1 VRDVAQA
8 LLQLLDSGQR
18 GALATVVRTSGSTP
32 QIAGARLLL
41 RADGSFAGTVGGG
54 AIERVVLDALQEALR
69 TGTRQV
75 LVRELGYD
83 LGMCCGGRME
93 VLIEPIEALPRL
105 TIYGAGHVA
114 KPTAALALSVGFEV
128 RVVDERVELATPER
142 FAGCEIE
149 LTDPVSS
156 LRRDQLTL
164 RDWLLIVTHDHRLD
178 EQLLLLALRQESRY
192 IGLIGSQR
200 KVFRALQRVAAMEDV
215 GDLARVYAPVGL
227 RLGAIG
233 PDEIAVSVVSELI
246 ALRRGAPVPHMRAVD
261 DVRLRRS
268 LPGQLAQLEPE
279 TAEQPPP
286 ESVPRPLDTT
296 RSARTPE
303 HGLDALAERVRR
315 DLRLLNYP
323 QRDWL
328 APRARARHDADR
340 DTAIYDV
347 IIVGAGQGG
356 LAAAFGLMR
365 ERVRNLLVVDQNP
378 LDRAG
383 PWLNFAR
390 MHTLRTPKHVTGPDG
405 GIPSL
410 TPQAFYEAQHGPGS
424 WDAVGLLPKET
435 WAAYL
440 AWYRRTLEIPVR
452 ADTRVGA
459 LRWDADERAWLV
471 PCVGAREQ
479 PANQASQTLCARRVV
494 LATGIEGSGQ
504 WEVPRLISESLPA
517 HVYAHTHAAIDFA
530 ALRGKRV
537 AVLGAGAS
545 AFDNAA
551 MALEHGASEVRV
563 HFRRAE
569 LVRVNAYRWAE
580 FVGYL
585 RHFGEL
591 PDADKWRFT
600 SQILR
605 MGQLPPA
612 DTLQRASRHAGFHL
626 QAGSEWRSLG
636 MRADTVVI
644 DTSVGRFECDYVI
657 VGTGFVTDLRLR
669 PELTEIEA
677 LIARWADRYTP
688 PAGERHEDLARHP
701 YLGPHFEF
709 TERKPRTAPYLEY
722 LYNYTF
728 GGLPSLGFGGASIS
742 GMKYSIPRLV
752 AGITGSLFVE
762 DRTQH
767 YQSLCAYA
775 EREF

>member
-32 QIAGARLLL
+32 QTAGARLLL

-54 AIERVVLDALQEALR
+54 AIERVVLDALRDALR
-69 TGTRQV
+69 TNSGQV

-93 VLIEPIEALPRL
+93 VLIEPIEAQPRL

-114 KPTAALALSVGFEV
+114 KPTAALALRVGFEV
-128 RVVDERVELATPER
+128 RVVDERVELATAER

-149 LTDPVSS
+149 LSDPVGS
-156 LRRDQLTL
+156 LRRDHLTP
-164 RDWLLIVTHDHRLD
+164 RDWLLIVTHDHRMD
-178 EQLLLLALRQESRY
+178 EQLLLLALRQKSRY

-200 KVFRALQRVAAMEDV
+200 KVLRALQRVAAIEDV

-246 ALRRGAPVPHMRAVD
+246 ALRRGESVPHMRALD
-261 DVRLRRS
+261 DIRLRRS
-268 LPGQLAQLEPE
+268 LPGQSAPLEP
-279 TAEQPPP
+279 
-286 ESVPRPLDTT
+286 DT
-296 RSARTPE
+296 SDQSPPE

-328 APRARARHDADR
+328 APRDR
-340 DTAIYDV
+340 KHSDTAIYDV

-424 WDAVGLLPKET
+424 WDALGLLPKET

-452 ADTRVGA
+452 PDTHVGA

-471 PCVGAREQ
+471 PCVGAGEQ
-479 PANQASQTLCARRVV
+479 PTTQTLCARRVV

-504 WEVPRLISESLPA
+504 WEVPRLISESLPP
-517 HVYAHTHAAIDFA
+517 HLYAHTRAAIDFA

-551 MALEHGASEVRV
+551 MALEHGASEVRM

-569 LVRVNAYRWAE
+569 LVRINAYRWAE

-600 SQILR
+600 LQILR

-612 DTLQRASRHAGFHL
+612 DTLQRTSRHAGFHL
-626 QAGSEWRSLG
+626 QPGSEWRSLAVRG
-636 MRADTVVI
+636 DTVVI
-644 DTSVGRFECDYVI
+644 DTSAGNFECDYVI

-669 PELTEIEA
+669 PELTEIEGS
-677 LIARWADRYTP
+677 IARWADRYTP
-688 PAGERHEDLARHP
+688 PAGERHEDLLRHP

-709 TERKPRTAPYLEY
+709 TERTPNTAPYLAH

-752 AGITGSLFVE
+752 GGITGSLFVE
-762 DRTQH
+762 DRAQH